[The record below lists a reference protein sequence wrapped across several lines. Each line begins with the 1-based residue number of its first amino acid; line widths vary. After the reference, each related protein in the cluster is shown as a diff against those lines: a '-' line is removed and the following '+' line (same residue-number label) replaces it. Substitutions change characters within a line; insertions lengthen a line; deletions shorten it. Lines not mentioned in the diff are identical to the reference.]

1 MGKDFLSNIN
11 SIKMPGEYPISK
23 YRKVI
28 KKADPAQE
36 SEIRV
41 RVNSPPFAYAA
52 YAGKLLLQK
61 DFDYVYLNA
70 TGAAVS
76 NSIKVI
82 EYLKTHIKGLH
93 ISYNILSKEFVDEY
107 EPKVEGLDKVTTT
120 RTVSTL
126 EAKLT
131 IKKGEELA
139 KEVGYMAPSANEDD
153 IDQKGFEDSMAK
165 YNERKTTKQDGG
177 DRRGGDRRGGDR
189 RGGDRRPRTQS
200 GKYNDNEERKEGGNG
215 GERRTNN
222 YDNREGGDRRR
233 YNNDNRDGGDRRRN
247 DNRDGGDRRNDNRDV
262 KRYDNRDNRDN
273 RNRDNYN
280 KDNNRDEK
288 RYDNRDNRDN
298 RNRDNYTKT
307 DNYQKDD
314 RRTDDRRDGGDNRRG
329 GDRRDGG
336 DRNYDNR
343 RREDGDNRGGRGR
356 GGDRGGRGRGGDR
369 GGRGRGDRRENDN
382 RNENYQKDY
391 KNDRD

>member
-1 MGKDFLSNIN
+1 MGKRFFIENN

-126 EAKLT
+126 EATLT
-131 IKKGEELA
+131 LSKRDEL
-139 KEVGYMAPSANEDD
+139 KNNVGYMAPLDAKDV
-153 IDQKGFEDSMAK
+153 DQEAFEESMKK
-165 YNERKTTKQDGG
+165 Y
-177 DRRGGDRRGGDR
+177 
-189 RGGDRRPRTQS
+189 
-200 GKYNDNEERKEGGNG
+200 
-215 GERRTNN
+215 
-222 YDNREGGDRRR
+222 
-233 YNNDNRDGGDRRRN
+233 
-247 DNRDGGDRRNDNRDV
+247 
-262 KRYDNRDNRDN
+262 
-273 RNRDNYN
+273 
-280 KDNNRDEK
+280 
-288 RYDNRDNRDN
+288 
-298 RNRDNYTKT
+298 
-307 DNYQKDD
+307 
-314 RRTDDRRDGGDNRRG
+314 
-329 GDRRDGG
+329 
-336 DRNYDNR
+336 
-343 RREDGDNRGGRGR
+343 
-356 GGDRGGRGRGGDR
+356 
-369 GGRGRGDRRENDN
+369 
-382 RNENYQKDY
+382 
-391 KNDRD
+391 

>member
-1 MGKDFLSNIN
+1 MGISKN
-11 SIKMPGEYPISK
+11 MPGEYPISK

-61 DFDYVYLNA
+61 DFDYVFLNA

-165 YNERKTTKQDGG
+165 YNERKATKQDGG

-189 RGGDRRPRTQS
+189 RGRGGRGDRRGGNRDGYKRGGDRRPRTQS

-247 DNRDGGDRRNDNRDV
+247 VNRDGGDRRNDNRDV

-273 RNRDNYN
+273 RNRDNY
-280 KDNNRDEK
+280 
-288 RYDNRDNRDN
+288 
-298 RNRDNYTKT
+298 TKT

-314 RRTDDRRDGGDNRRG
+314 RRTD
-329 GDRRDGG
+329 DRRDGG

-369 GGRGRGDRRENDN
+369 RENDN

>member
-1 MGKDFLSNIN
+1 MG
-11 SIKMPGEYPISK
+11 

-131 IKKGEELA
+131 IKKGDELA

-165 YNERKTTKQDGG
+165 YNERKATKQDGDRRQG
-177 DRRGGDRRGGDR
+177 DRRGGRDGYKR
-189 RGGDRRPRTQS
+189 DRRPRTQS
-200 GKYNDNEERKEGGNG
+200 GKYNDE
-215 GERRTNN
+215 
-222 YDNREGGDRRR
+222 DRR
-233 YNNDNRDGGDRRRN
+233 DGDRN
-247 DNRDGGDRRNDNRDV
+247 DNRDGGDRRDNRDT
-262 KRYDNRDNRDN
+262 KRYNDRDNRDN
-273 RNRDNYN
+273 RRD
-280 KDNNRDEK
+280 D
-288 RYDNRDNRDN
+288 
-298 RNRDNYTKT
+298 
-307 DNYQKDD
+307 
-314 RRTDDRRDGGDNRRG
+314 
-329 GDRRDGG
+329 
-336 DRNYDNR
+336 
-343 RREDGDNRGGRGR
+343 
-356 GGDRGGRGRGGDR
+356 
-369 GGRGRGDRRENDN
+369 
-382 RNENYQKDY
+382 
-391 KNDRD
+391 

>member
-1 MGKDFLSNIN
+1 
-11 SIKMPGEYPISK
+11 MPGEYPISK

-52 YAGKLLLQK
+52 YTGKLLLQK

-131 IKKGEELA
+131 IKKGDEL
-139 KEVGYMAPSANEDD
+139 KNEVGYMAPSANEDD

-165 YNERKTTKQDGG
+165 YNERKATKESG
-177 DRRGGDRRGGDR
+177 DRRGGDRRDNKRGRGGNRDR
-189 RGGDRRPRTQS
+189 RGGRDRRDRRPRTQS
-200 GKYNDNEERKEGGNG
+200 GKYDDD
-215 GERRTNN
+215 RRQ
-222 YDNREGGDRRR
+222 GGDRRDDR
-233 YNNDNRDGGDRRRN
+233 DGDRRRNDRDGDRRRNDRRDDRDNRRDNRDDRRDNRRDNRDDRRDDRRDNRDNRRDNRDDRRDDRRDNRQGGDRRDDRNYNRDRDGQRNNRGRGGNRDNRGGDRRRN
-247 DNRDGGDRRNDNRDV
+247 DNRGPPRNNDNR
-262 KRYDNRDNRDN
+262 
-273 RNRDNYN
+273 
-280 KDNNRDEK
+280 
-288 RYDNRDNRDN
+288 
-298 RNRDNYTKT
+298 
-307 DNYQKDD
+307 Q
-314 RRTDDRRDGGDNRRG
+314 
-329 GDRRDGG
+329 
-336 DRNYDNR
+336 
-343 RREDGDNRGGRGR
+343 
-356 GGDRGGRGRGGDR
+356 
-369 GGRGRGDRRENDN
+369 
-382 RNENYQKDY
+382 
-391 KNDRD
+391 NDRD

>member
-131 IKKGEELA
+131 IKKGDELA

-165 YNERKTTKQDGG
+165 YNERKATKQDGDRRQG
-177 DRRGGDRRGGDR
+177 DRRGGDRRGRGGRGDR
-189 RGGDRRPRTQS
+189 RGGGRDGYKRDRRPRTQS
-200 GKYNDNEERKEGGNG
+200 GKYDNEEKREGGD
-215 GERRTNN
+215 RRT
-222 YDNREGGDRRR
+222 DNREGGDRRR
-233 YNNDNRDGGDRRRN
+233 YNNDNREGGDRR
-247 DNRDGGDRRNDNRDV
+247 DNRDT

-273 RNRDNYN
+273 RRNDNRD
-280 KDNNRDEK
+280 NRDEK

-298 RNRDNYTKT
+298 RRDNYNK

-314 RRTDDRRDGGDNRRG
+314 RRTDERREGGDNRRNNDNRRE
-329 GDRRDGG
+329 GDRRD
-336 DRNYDNR
+336 DNRNYDR
-343 RREDGDNRGGRGR
+343 RRNDGDNRGDRGGRGGRGR
-356 GGDRGGRGRGGDR
+356 GGDRGGRGRGGDSRR
-369 GGRGRGDRRENDN
+369 GGDRRDNDN
-382 RNENYQKDY
+382 RNDNYQKE
-391 KNDRD
+391 

>member
-1 MGKDFLSNIN
+1 MGRRTLNNFN
-11 SIKMPGEYPISK
+11 MPGEYPISK

-131 IKKGEELA
+131 IKKGDEL
-139 KEVGYMAPSANEDD
+139 KNEVGYMAPSANEDD

-165 YNERKTTKQDGG
+165 YNERKATKESG
-177 DRRGGDRRGGDR
+177 DRRGGDRRDNKRGRGGNRDR
-189 RGGDRRPRTQS
+189 RGGRDRRDRRPRTQS
-200 GKYNDNEERKEGGNG
+200 GKYDDD
-215 GERRTNN
+215 RRQ
-222 YDNREGGDRRR
+222 GGDRRDDR
-233 YNNDNRDGGDRRRN
+233 DGDRRRNDRDGDRRRNDRRDDRDNRRDNRDDRRDNRRDNRDDRRDDRSDNRDDRRDDRRRDDRGNNRGRGGNRSGDRRRN
-247 DNRDGGDRRNDNRDV
+247 DNRGPPRNNDNR
-262 KRYDNRDNRDN
+262 
-273 RNRDNYN
+273 
-280 KDNNRDEK
+280 
-288 RYDNRDNRDN
+288 
-298 RNRDNYTKT
+298 
-307 DNYQKDD
+307 Q
-314 RRTDDRRDGGDNRRG
+314 
-329 GDRRDGG
+329 
-336 DRNYDNR
+336 
-343 RREDGDNRGGRGR
+343 
-356 GGDRGGRGRGGDR
+356 
-369 GGRGRGDRRENDN
+369 
-382 RNENYQKDY
+382 
-391 KNDRD
+391 NDRD

>member
-1 MGKDFLSNIN
+1 MG
-11 SIKMPGEYPISK
+11 

-131 IKKGEELA
+131 IKKGDELA

-165 YNERKTTKQDGG
+165 YNERKATKQDGDRRQG
-177 DRRGGDRRGGDR
+177 DRRGGDRRGRGGRGDR
-189 RGGDRRPRTQS
+189 RGGRDGYKRDRRPRTQS
-200 GKYNDNEERKEGGNG
+200 GKYNDED
-215 GERRTNN
+215 RR
-222 YDNREGGDRRR
+222 DGDRR
-233 YNNDNRDGGDRRRN
+233 DNRDGGDRRRN
-247 DNRDGGDRRNDNRDV
+247 DNRDGGDRRRRDNRDT
-262 KRYDNRDNRDN
+262 KRYNDRDNRDN
-273 RNRDNYN
+273 RR
-280 KDNNRDEK
+280 
-288 RYDNRDNRDN
+288 
-298 RNRDNYTKT
+298 
-307 DNYQKDD
+307 
-314 RRTDDRRDGGDNRRG
+314 
-329 GDRRDGG
+329 
-336 DRNYDNR
+336 
-343 RREDGDNRGGRGR
+343 
-356 GGDRGGRGRGGDR
+356 
-369 GGRGRGDRRENDN
+369 
-382 RNENYQKDY
+382 
-391 KNDRD
+391 NDRDDRDNKRYND

>member
-165 YNERKTTKQDGG
+165 YNERKATKQD
-177 DRRGGDRRGGDR
+177 GGDRRGGDR

-280 KDNNRDEK
+280 KDNRDEK

-369 GGRGRGDRRENDN
+369 GDRRGGDRRENDN

>member
-1 MGKDFLSNIN
+1 
-11 SIKMPGEYPISK
+11 MPGEYPISK

-131 IKKGEELA
+131 IKKGDEL
-139 KEVGYMAPSANEDD
+139 KNEVGYMAPSANEDD

-165 YNERKTTKQDGG
+165 YNERKATKESG
-177 DRRGGDRRGGDR
+177 DRRQGDKGGNRRRNDRQGGR
-189 RGGDRRPRTQS
+189 RRDGYNKNGRRPRTQS
-200 GKYNDNEERKEGGNG
+200 GKYDDD
-215 GERRTNN
+215 RRQ
-222 YDNREGGDRRR
+222 GGDRRNDDR
-233 YNNDNRDGGDRRRN
+233 DNRGDRRDDDRRRN
-247 DNRDGGDRRNDNRDV
+247 DNRNRDRDGRDRRDD
-262 KRYDNRDNRDN
+262 RDNRD
-273 RNRDNYN
+273 RRD
-280 KDNNRDEK
+280 RD
-288 RYDNRDNRDN
+288 RRDNRD
-298 RNRDNYTKT
+298 RRDDRDN
-307 DNYQKDD
+307 
-314 RRTDDRRDGGDNRRG
+314 RG
-329 GDRRDGG
+329 GDRRD
-336 DRNYDNR
+336 DRNYNR
-343 RREDGDNRGGRGR
+343 
-356 GGDRGGRGRGGDR
+356 
-369 GGRGRGDRRENDN
+369 DRRDG
-382 RNENYQKDY
+382 
-391 KNDRD
+391 

>member
-131 IKKGEELA
+131 IKKGDELA

-153 IDQKGFEDSMAK
+153 IDQKGFEDSMSK
-165 YNERKTTKQDGG
+165 YNERKATKQDGDRRQG
-177 DRRGGDRRGGDR
+177 DRRGGDRRRGRGGRGDR
-189 RGGDRRPRTQS
+189 RGGGRDGYKRNDRRPRTQS
-200 GKYNDNEERKEGGNG
+200 GKYDNEERREG
-215 GERRTNN
+215 GERKDT
-222 YDNREGGDRRR
+222 REGGDRRR
-233 YNNDNRDGGDRRRN
+233 YNNDNRDGGVRRRYNN
-247 DNRDGGDRRNDNRDV
+247 DNRDGGDRR
-262 KRYDNRDNRDN
+262 DNRDNRDN
-273 RNRDNYN
+273 RNRD
-280 KDNNRDEK
+280 NRDEK

-298 RNRDNYTKT
+298 RDN
-307 DNYQKDD
+307 
-314 RRTDDRRDGGDNRRG
+314 
-329 GDRRDGG
+329 
-336 DRNYDNR
+336 
-343 RREDGDNRGGRGR
+343 
-356 GGDRGGRGRGGDR
+356 
-369 GGRGRGDRRENDN
+369 
-382 RNENYQKDY
+382 
-391 KNDRD
+391 

>member
-165 YNERKTTKQDGG
+165 YNERKATKQDGG

-189 RGGDRRPRTQS
+189 RGRGGRGDRRGGNRDGYKRGGDRRPRTQS

-222 YDNREGGDRRR
+222 YD
-233 YNNDNRDGGDRRRN
+233 
-247 DNRDGGDRRNDNRDV
+247 
-262 KRYDNRDNRDN
+262 
-273 RNRDNYN
+273 
-280 KDNNRDEK
+280 NRDEK

-343 RREDGDNRGGRGR
+343 RREDGDNRGG
-356 GGDRGGRGRGGDR
+356 
-369 GGRGRGDRRENDN
+369 
-382 RNENYQKDY
+382 
-391 KNDRD
+391 

>member
-1 MGKDFLSNIN
+1 
-11 SIKMPGEYPISK
+11 MPGEYPISK

-82 EYLKTHIKGLH
+82 EYLKTHIRGLH

-131 IKKGEELA
+131 IKKGDEL
-139 KEVGYMAPSANEDD
+139 KNEVGYMAPSANEDD

-165 YNERKTTKQDGG
+165 YNERKATKESG
-177 DRRGGDRRGGDR
+177 DRRGGDRRDNKRGRGGNRDR
-189 RGGDRRPRTQS
+189 RGGRDRRDRRPRTQS
-200 GKYNDNEERKEGGNG
+200 GKYDDD
-215 GERRTNN
+215 RRQ
-222 YDNREGGDRRR
+222 GGDRRDDR
-233 YNNDNRDGGDRRRN
+233 DGDRRRNDRDGDRRRNDRRDDRDNRRDNRDDRRDNRRDNRDDRRDDRRDNRDNRRDNRDDRRDDRRDNRQGGDRRDDRNYNRDRDGQRNNRGRGGNRDNRGGDRRRN
-247 DNRDGGDRRNDNRDV
+247 DNRGPPRNNDNR
-262 KRYDNRDNRDN
+262 
-273 RNRDNYN
+273 
-280 KDNNRDEK
+280 
-288 RYDNRDNRDN
+288 
-298 RNRDNYTKT
+298 
-307 DNYQKDD
+307 Q
-314 RRTDDRRDGGDNRRG
+314 
-329 GDRRDGG
+329 
-336 DRNYDNR
+336 
-343 RREDGDNRGGRGR
+343 
-356 GGDRGGRGRGGDR
+356 
-369 GGRGRGDRRENDN
+369 
-382 RNENYQKDY
+382 
-391 KNDRD
+391 NDRD

>member
-165 YNERKTTKQDGG
+165 YNERKATKQDGG
-177 DRRGGDRRGGDR
+177 DRRGRDR

-314 RRTDDRRDGGDNRRG
+314 RRTDDRRDGGD
-329 GDRRDGG
+329 
-336 DRNYDNR
+336 RNYDNR

-356 GGDRGGRGRGGDR
+356 GGDGDNRGGRGRG
-369 GGRGRGDRRENDN
+369 
-382 RNENYQKDY
+382 
-391 KNDRD
+391 

>member
-1 MGKDFLSNIN
+1 
-11 SIKMPGEYPISK
+11 MPGEYPISK

-82 EYLKTHIKGLH
+82 EYLKTHIRGLH

-131 IKKGEELA
+131 IKKGDEL
-139 KEVGYMAPSANEDD
+139 KNEVGYMAPSANEDD

-165 YNERKTTKQDGG
+165 YNERKATKESG
-177 DRRGGDRRGGDR
+177 DRRGGDRRDNKRGRGGNRDR
-189 RGGDRRPRTQS
+189 RGGRDGYKRDRRPRTQS
-200 GKYNDNEERKEGGNG
+200 GKYDDD
-215 GERRTNN
+215 RRQ
-222 YDNREGGDRRR
+222 GGDRRDDR
-233 YNNDNRDGGDRRRN
+233 DGDRRRNDRDGDRRRNDNRRDNRDDRRDNRDDRRDNRRDNRDDRRDDRRDNRDNRRDNRDDRRDDRRDNRQGGDRRDDRNYNRDRDGQRNNRGRGGNRDNRGGDRRRN
-247 DNRDGGDRRNDNRDV
+247 DNRGPPRNNDNR
-262 KRYDNRDNRDN
+262 
-273 RNRDNYN
+273 
-280 KDNNRDEK
+280 
-288 RYDNRDNRDN
+288 
-298 RNRDNYTKT
+298 
-307 DNYQKDD
+307 Q
-314 RRTDDRRDGGDNRRG
+314 
-329 GDRRDGG
+329 
-336 DRNYDNR
+336 
-343 RREDGDNRGGRGR
+343 
-356 GGDRGGRGRGGDR
+356 
-369 GGRGRGDRRENDN
+369 
-382 RNENYQKDY
+382 
-391 KNDRD
+391 NDRD

>member
-131 IKKGEELA
+131 IKEGDELA

-165 YNERKTTKQDGG
+165 YNERKATKQDGDRRQG
-177 DRRGGDRRGGDR
+177 DRRGGDRRGRGGRGDR
-189 RGGDRRPRTQS
+189 RGGGRDGYKRDRRPRTQS
-200 GKYNDNEERKEGGNG
+200 GKYDNEEKREG
-215 GERRTNN
+215 GERRT
-222 YDNREGGDRRR
+222 DNREGGDRRR
-233 YNNDNRDGGDRRRN
+233 YNNDNREGGDRR
-247 DNRDGGDRRNDNRDV
+247 DNRDT

-273 RNRDNYN
+273 RRNDNRD
-280 KDNNRDEK
+280 NRDEK

-298 RNRDNYTKT
+298 RRDNYNK

-314 RRTDDRRDGGDNRRG
+314 RRTDERREGGDNRRNN
-329 GDRRDGG
+329 DRR
-336 DRNYDNR
+336 RN
-343 RREDGDNRGGRGR
+343 DGDNRGDRGGRGGRGR
-356 GGDRGGRGRGGDR
+356 GGDRGGRGRGGDNRR
-369 GGRGRGDRRENDN
+369 GGDRRDNDN
-382 RNENYQKDY
+382 RNDNYQKE
-391 KNDRD
+391 

>member
-1 MGKDFLSNIN
+1 
-11 SIKMPGEYPISK
+11 MPGEYPISK

-131 IKKGEELA
+131 IKKGDEL
-139 KEVGYMAPSANEDD
+139 KNEVGYMAPSANEDD

-165 YNERKTTKQDGG
+165 YNERKATKESG
-177 DRRGGDRRGGDR
+177 DRRQGDRKDRRGDRNNR
-189 RGGDRRPRTQS
+189 RGRGGRDGYRKDRRPRTQS
-200 GKYNDNEERKEGGNG
+200 GKYDDDRRQGGDRDGDRRRNNDRDGDRRRNDN
-215 GERRTNN
+215 RR
-222 YDNREGGDRRR
+222 DNRDDRRDDRRDNRDDRRDDRRDNRDNRRDDRRDNRDNRRDDRRDNRDDRRDNRQGGDRRDDR
-233 YNNDNRDGGDRRRN
+233 NYDRRRDDRGNNRGRGGNRDNRGGDRRRN
-247 DNRDGGDRRNDNRDV
+247 DNRGPPRNNDNR
-262 KRYDNRDNRDN
+262 
-273 RNRDNYN
+273 
-280 KDNNRDEK
+280 
-288 RYDNRDNRDN
+288 
-298 RNRDNYTKT
+298 
-307 DNYQKDD
+307 Q
-314 RRTDDRRDGGDNRRG
+314 
-329 GDRRDGG
+329 
-336 DRNYDNR
+336 
-343 RREDGDNRGGRGR
+343 
-356 GGDRGGRGRGGDR
+356 
-369 GGRGRGDRRENDN
+369 
-382 RNENYQKDY
+382 
-391 KNDRD
+391 NDRD

>member
-165 YNERKTTKQDGG
+165 YNERKATKQDGG
-177 DRRGGDRRGGDR
+177 DRRGGDRRG
-189 RGGDRRPRTQS
+189 RTQS

>member
-165 YNERKTTKQDGG
+165 YNERKATKQD
-177 DRRGGDRRGGDR
+177 GGDRRGGDR

-288 RYDNRDNRDN
+288 RY
-298 RNRDNYTKT
+298 Y
-307 DNYQKDD
+307 
-314 RRTDDRRDGGDNRRG
+314 
-329 GDRRDGG
+329 
-336 DRNYDNR
+336 
-343 RREDGDNRGGRGR
+343 
-356 GGDRGGRGRGGDR
+356 
-369 GGRGRGDRRENDN
+369 
-382 RNENYQKDY
+382 
-391 KNDRD
+391 

>member
-52 YAGKLLLQK
+52 YAGKLLPQK

-131 IKKGEELA
+131 IKKGDELA
-139 KEVGYMAPSANEDD
+139 KEVGYMAPSANEED
-153 IDQKGFEDSMAK
+153 IDQKGFEESMLK
-165 YNERKTTKQDGG
+165 YNERKATKESGSGG
-177 DRRGGDRRGGDR
+177 EKRGGERGGRGRGGRGRGGDRRGGDNGGYKRNNYNRGVGDRRPRTDSGRYNDDRREGGDSRVDNR
-189 RGGDRRPRTQS
+189 RGGDRR
-200 GKYNDNEERKEGGNG
+200 D
-215 GERRTNN
+215 
-222 YDNREGGDRRR
+222 DRE
-233 YNNDNRDGGDRRRN
+233 GGDRRRN
-247 DNRDGGDRRNDNRDV
+247 DNRDGGDRRPRND
-262 KRYDNRDNRDN
+262 
-273 RNRDNYN
+273 
-280 KDNNRDEK
+280 
-288 RYDNRDNRDN
+288 
-298 RNRDNYTKT
+298 
-307 DNYQKDD
+307 
-314 RRTDDRRDGGDNRRG
+314 DNRRG
-329 GDRRDGG
+329 GDRRDNRTEGG
-336 DRNYDNR
+336 DRRRNDDNRGGDRRENRTDNYDNR
-343 RREDGDNRGGRGR
+343 RRNDDREGGDRRRNDYENKDGGDRRRNDYDNRDGGDRR
-356 GGDRGGRGRGGDR
+356 RDDRGGRGRGEG
-369 GGRGRGDRRENDN
+369 
-382 RNENYQKDY
+382 
-391 KNDRD
+391 

>member
-1 MGKDFLSNIN
+1 MG
-11 SIKMPGEYPISK
+11 PGEYPISK

-131 IKKGEELA
+131 IKKGDEL
-139 KEVGYMAPSANEDD
+139 KNEVGYMAPSANEDD

-165 YNERKTTKQDGG
+165 YNERKATKESG
-177 DRRGGDRRGGDR
+177 DRRQGDRNGGKRRNDRQGGRGGRCYNNDKR
-189 RGGDRRPRTQS
+189 DNRRPRTQS
-200 GKYNDNEERKEGGNG
+200 GKYDDDRRQGGNRDDN
-215 GERRTNN
+215 RRRN
-222 YDNREGGDRRR
+222 YDDKDGDRRP
-233 YNNDNRDGGDRRRN
+233 RN
-247 DNRDGGDRRNDNRDV
+247 
-262 KRYDNRDNRDN
+262 
-273 RNRDNYN
+273 
-280 KDNNRDEK
+280 NNR
-288 RYDNRDNRDN
+288 
-298 RNRDNYTKT
+298 
-307 DNYQKDD
+307 
-314 RRTDDRRDGGDNRRG
+314 DDRRDNRRDDRDDRRDNRRD
-329 GDRRDGG
+329 DR
-336 DRNYDNR
+336 DNR
-343 RREDGDNRGGRGR
+343 RDNRGGRDGYNR
-356 GGDRGGRGRGGDR
+356 NNDRRDDDRRRDGGQGQRGRG
-369 GGRGRGDRRENDN
+369 
-382 RNENYQKDY
+382 
-391 KNDRD
+391 

>member
-1 MGKDFLSNIN
+1 
-11 SIKMPGEYPISK
+11 MPGEYPISK

-131 IKKGEELA
+131 IKKGDEL
-139 KEVGYMAPSANEDD
+139 KNEVGYMAPSANEDD

-165 YNERKTTKQDGG
+165 YNERKATKESGERRQGDKGGNRRRNDRNGRGRRYG
-177 DRRGGDRRGGDR
+177 DRK
-189 RGGDRRPRTQS
+189 DRRPRTQS
-200 GKYNDNEERKEGGNG
+200 GKYDDD
-215 GERRTNN
+215 RRQ
-222 YDNREGGDRRR
+222 GGDRR
-233 YNNDNRDGGDRRRN
+233 DDRDGDRRRNDRDGDRRRN
-247 DNRDGGDRRNDNRDV
+247 DNR
-262 KRYDNRDNRDN
+262 RDNRDD
-273 RNRDNYN
+273 R
-280 KDNNRDEK
+280 
-288 RYDNRDNRDN
+288 RDNRD
-298 RNRDNYTKT
+298 
-307 DNYQKDD
+307 
-314 RRTDDRRDGGDNRRG
+314 DRRDNRQG
-329 GDRRDGG
+329 GDRRDYRNDDRRRNDGQGNRGRGG
-336 DRNYDNR
+336 NRNNDNR
-343 RREDGDNRGGRGR
+343 RRN
-356 GGDRGGRGRGGDR
+356 DRPRN
-369 GGRGRGDRRENDN
+369 NDN
-382 RNENYQKDY
+382 RQ
-391 KNDRD
+391 NDRD

>member
-1 MGKDFLSNIN
+1 
-11 SIKMPGEYPISK
+11 MPGEYPISK

-82 EYLKTHIKGLH
+82 EYLKTHIRGLH

-131 IKKGEELA
+131 IKKGDEL
-139 KEVGYMAPSANEDD
+139 KNEVGYMAPSANEDD

-165 YNERKTTKQDGG
+165 YNERKATKESG
-177 DRRGGDRRGGDR
+177 DRRGGDRRDNKRGRGGNRDR
-189 RGGDRRPRTQS
+189 RGGRDGYKRDRRPRTQS
-200 GKYNDNEERKEGGNG
+200 GKYDDD
-215 GERRTNN
+215 RRQ
-222 YDNREGGDRRR
+222 GGDRRDDR
-233 YNNDNRDGGDRRRN
+233 DGDRRRNDRDGDRRRNDNRRDNRDDRRDNRDDRRDNRRDNRDDRRDDRRDNRDNRDDRRDNRRDDRRDNRQGGDRRDDRNYNRDRDGQRNNRGRGGNRDNRGGDRRRN
-247 DNRDGGDRRNDNRDV
+247 DNRGPPRNNDNR
-262 KRYDNRDNRDN
+262 
-273 RNRDNYN
+273 
-280 KDNNRDEK
+280 
-288 RYDNRDNRDN
+288 
-298 RNRDNYTKT
+298 
-307 DNYQKDD
+307 Q
-314 RRTDDRRDGGDNRRG
+314 
-329 GDRRDGG
+329 
-336 DRNYDNR
+336 
-343 RREDGDNRGGRGR
+343 
-356 GGDRGGRGRGGDR
+356 
-369 GGRGRGDRRENDN
+369 
-382 RNENYQKDY
+382 
-391 KNDRD
+391 NDRD

>member
-1 MGKDFLSNIN
+1 
-11 SIKMPGEYPISK
+11 MPGEYPISK

-131 IKKGEELA
+131 IKKGDEL
-139 KEVGYMAPSANEDD
+139 KNEVGYMAPSANEDD

-165 YNERKTTKQDGG
+165 YNERKATKESG
-177 DRRGGDRRGGDR
+177 DRRGGDRRDNKRGRGGNRDR
-189 RGGDRRPRTQS
+189 RGGRDGYKRDRRPRTQS
-200 GKYNDNEERKEGGNG
+200 GKYDDD
-215 GERRTNN
+215 RRQ
-222 YDNREGGDRRR
+222 GGDRRDDR
-233 YNNDNRDGGDRRRN
+233 DGDRRRNDRDGDRRRNDRRDDRDNRRDNRDDRRDNRRDNRDDRRDDRRDNRDNRRDNRDDRRDDRRDNRQGGDRRDDRNYNRDRDGQRNNRGRGGNRDNRGGDRRRN
-247 DNRDGGDRRNDNRDV
+247 DNRGPPRNNDNR
-262 KRYDNRDNRDN
+262 
-273 RNRDNYN
+273 
-280 KDNNRDEK
+280 
-288 RYDNRDNRDN
+288 
-298 RNRDNYTKT
+298 
-307 DNYQKDD
+307 Q
-314 RRTDDRRDGGDNRRG
+314 
-329 GDRRDGG
+329 
-336 DRNYDNR
+336 
-343 RREDGDNRGGRGR
+343 
-356 GGDRGGRGRGGDR
+356 
-369 GGRGRGDRRENDN
+369 
-382 RNENYQKDY
+382 
-391 KNDRD
+391 NDRD

>member
-28 KKADPAQE
+28 KKADPAKD

-61 DFDYVYLNA
+61 QMDFVYLNA

-82 EYLKTHIKGLH
+82 EYLKRHIKGLH

-107 EPKVEGLDKVTTT
+107 EPKVEGLEKVTTK

-126 EAKLT
+126 EAVLT
-131 IKKGEELA
+131 TTKGEELA

-165 YNERKTTKQDGG
+165 YNERKATKQDGG
-177 DRRGGDRRGGDR
+177 DRRGGDRRG
-189 RGGDRRPRTQS
+189 RTQS

-273 RNRDNYN
+273 RNRDNY
-280 KDNNRDEK
+280 
-288 RYDNRDNRDN
+288 
-298 RNRDNYTKT
+298 TKT

-369 GGRGRGDRRENDN
+369 GDRRGGDRREDN

>member
-165 YNERKTTKQDGG
+165 YNERKATKQDGG

-189 RGGDRRPRTQS
+189 RGRGGRGDRRGGNRDGYKRGGDRRPRTQS

-273 RNRDNYN
+273 RNRDNY
-280 KDNNRDEK
+280 
-288 RYDNRDNRDN
+288 
-298 RNRDNYTKT
+298 TKT

-356 GGDRGGRGRGGDR
+356 GGDRGDRRG
-369 GGRGRGDRRENDN
+369 GDRRENDN

>member
-1 MGKDFLSNIN
+1 MGKDFLSNID
-11 SIKMPGEYPISK
+11 SIKMLGEYPISK

-165 YNERKTTKQDGG
+165 YNERKATKQDGG
-177 DRRGGDRRGGDR
+177 DRRGGNRDGYK

-314 RRTDDRRDGGDNRRG
+314 RRTDDRRDGGD
-329 GDRRDGG
+329 
-336 DRNYDNR
+336 RNYDNR

-356 GGDRGGRGRGGDR
+356 GGDRGGR
-369 GGRGRGDRRENDN
+369 DRRENDN

>member
-1 MGKDFLSNIN
+1 
-11 SIKMPGEYPISK
+11 MPGEYPISK

-131 IKKGEELA
+131 IKKGDEL
-139 KEVGYMAPSANEDD
+139 KNEVGYMAPSANEDD

-165 YNERKTTKQDGG
+165 YNERKATKESGDRRQGDKR
-177 DRRGGDRRGGDR
+177 DRRGGRDNRRG
-189 RGGDRRPRTQS
+189 RGGRDGYRKDRRPRTQS
-200 GKYNDNEERKEGGNG
+200 GKYDDDRRQGGDRDG
-215 GERRTNN
+215 DRRR
-222 YDNREGGDRRR
+222 DNRDGDRRDNRRRDDRDVDRRDNRRDNRDDRRDDRRDNRDNRRDDRRDNRDNRRDDRRDNRDDRRDNRQGGDRRDDNR
-233 YNNDNRDGGDRRRN
+233 NYDRRDNRDNRGGNRGRGGNRDNRGGDRRRN
-247 DNRDGGDRRNDNRDV
+247 DNRGPPRNNDNR
-262 KRYDNRDNRDN
+262 
-273 RNRDNYN
+273 
-280 KDNNRDEK
+280 
-288 RYDNRDNRDN
+288 
-298 RNRDNYTKT
+298 
-307 DNYQKDD
+307 Q
-314 RRTDDRRDGGDNRRG
+314 
-329 GDRRDGG
+329 
-336 DRNYDNR
+336 
-343 RREDGDNRGGRGR
+343 
-356 GGDRGGRGRGGDR
+356 
-369 GGRGRGDRRENDN
+369 
-382 RNENYQKDY
+382 
-391 KNDRD
+391 NDRD

>member
-1 MGKDFLSNIN
+1 
-11 SIKMPGEYPISK
+11 MPGEYPISK

-61 DFDYVYLNA
+61 NFDYVFLNA

-131 IKKGEELA
+131 IKKGDEL
-139 KEVGYMAPSANEDD
+139 KNEVGYMAPSANEDD

-165 YNERKTTKQDGG
+165 YNERKATKESG
-177 DRRGGDRRGGDR
+177 DRRGGDRRDNKRGRGGNRDR
-189 RGGDRRPRTQS
+189 RGGRDGYKRDRRPRTQS
-200 GKYNDNEERKEGGNG
+200 GKYDDD
-215 GERRTNN
+215 RRQ
-222 YDNREGGDRRR
+222 GGDRRDDR
-233 YNNDNRDGGDRRRN
+233 DGDRRRNDRDGDRRRNDNRRDNRDDRRDNRDDRRDNRRDNRDDRRDDRRDNRQGGDRRDDRNYNRDRDGQRNNRGRGGNRDNRGGDRRRN
-247 DNRDGGDRRNDNRDV
+247 DNRGPPRNNDNR
-262 KRYDNRDNRDN
+262 
-273 RNRDNYN
+273 
-280 KDNNRDEK
+280 
-288 RYDNRDNRDN
+288 
-298 RNRDNYTKT
+298 
-307 DNYQKDD
+307 Q
-314 RRTDDRRDGGDNRRG
+314 
-329 GDRRDGG
+329 
-336 DRNYDNR
+336 
-343 RREDGDNRGGRGR
+343 
-356 GGDRGGRGRGGDR
+356 
-369 GGRGRGDRRENDN
+369 
-382 RNENYQKDY
+382 
-391 KNDRD
+391 NDRD